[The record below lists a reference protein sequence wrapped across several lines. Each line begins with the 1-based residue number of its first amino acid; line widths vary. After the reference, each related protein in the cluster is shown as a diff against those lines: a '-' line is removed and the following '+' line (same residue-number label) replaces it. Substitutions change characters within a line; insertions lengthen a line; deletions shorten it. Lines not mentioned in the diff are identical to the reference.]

1 MLFLE
6 KLRKIRENIE
16 ILNLS
21 QQERERIIQD
31 QKPNY
36 YTIRYFTQY
45 LLAIEVKKIA
55 DAYE

>member
-21 QQERERIIQD
+21 QQERENYLGSE
-31 QKPNY
+31 PNY